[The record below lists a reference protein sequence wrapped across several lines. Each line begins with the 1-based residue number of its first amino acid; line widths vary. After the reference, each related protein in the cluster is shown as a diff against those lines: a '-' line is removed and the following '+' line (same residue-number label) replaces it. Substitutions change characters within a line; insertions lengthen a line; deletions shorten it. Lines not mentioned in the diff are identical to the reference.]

1 MIDFYKKKPVT
12 IKAVQWT
19 GDNFGEIEQIARD
32 CNPNCSIEFE
42 DGHLRILTLEG
53 TFGIGV
59 GNWVIRGIKDE
70 IYPCADDVFKA
81 TYSLIEE

>member
-32 CNPNCSIEFE
+32 CNPDC
-42 DGHLRILTLEG
+42 HLMYINGKLYIDTLEG
-53 TFGIGV
+53 IYHVKYGS
-59 GNWVIRGIKDE
+59 WVIRGIKDE
-70 IYPCADDVFKA
+70 IYPCADDIFQA